1 MDLPTKSQP
10 QSFSDDVFELLHSS
24 AAKGGLT
31 TRLFAQ
37 AFGDEYPIEVDPTS
51 SCTWSVLGEMVKM
64 LRLRPDDLLIDLG
77 CGRGGA
83 GLWLARAFSA
93 RLIGVDFSRKAIE
106 LATERIPAFF
116 QSLDP
121 GNDRIRFQAGTF
133 EDTGLPDA
141 CAAGVVSV
149 DALPF
154 SPDRDA
160 ALRELRRILRPGA
173 RAVFTGGE
181 KLPGHPKYEP
191 GQLTWEDHIAAAG
204 LELEAKVERPEEAGL
219 WDRLNDLWESHED
232 ELRREYGDVDTD
244 NKITEARTLRPLRPF
259 RTAAL
264 YTARA
269 PLA

>member
-1 MDLPTKSQP
+1 MDQP
-10 QSFSDDVFELLHSS
+10 VSAPPQPFSDDVFEQLHVA

-31 TRLFAQ
+31 KRLFAQ
-37 AFGDEYPIEVDPTS
+37 AFGDEYPAEVDPTS

-64 LRLRPDDLLIDLG
+64 LRLRPDDLLVDLG
-77 CGRGGA
+77 CGRGGT

-93 RLIGVDFSRKAIE
+93 RLIGVDSSPKGIE
-106 LATERIPAFF
+106 LAAERVPEFFPA
-116 QSLDP
+116 LDP
-121 GNDRIRFQAGTF
+121 GADRIRFQVGTF
-133 EDTGLPDA
+133 EDSGLPDA

-154 SPDRDA
+154 TPDRDA
-160 ALRELRRILRPGA
+160 ALRELRRILKPGA
-173 RAVFTGGE
+173 RAVFTAGE

-191 GQLTWEDHIAAAG
+191 GEPTWEDRLTAAG
-204 LELEAKVERPEEAGL
+204 LELEAKAERPEEAGL
-219 WDRLNDLWESHED
+219 WSRLHDLWEAHED

-244 NKITEARTLRPLRPF
+244 NKMAEARTIRPLRPF
-259 RTAAL
+259 RVAAL